1 MKTNVWLITALTN
14 LHAGDENKANYG
26 IIDNPIQRDVLTNLP
41 CINSSS
47 LKGAINEF
55 CCHAGMSETARLA
68 IFGSD
73 KNNRENS
80 RKGNSMFFDAKLL
93 LLPVQDDS
101 AALYHYETSAEV
113 LNMAN
118 ERINM
123 FDIALKLP
131 VDGCELKRL
140 LRTDKEIRLVN
151 DISSKCD
158 EENLPIIAR
167 NKLENGLS
175 ANLWYEQILPSKSVL
190 YFFTNGSEEDTETL
204 LDWLDNKLVQIG
216 ANATIDRA
224 ALSATLVGD
233 GTCID
238 NLVMVGHNVH
248 IGRDCL
254 IVSQVGISG
263 STHVGDNVTMAGQ
276 AGISGHLHIGNNST
290 IGPQAGVAKDISE
303 GQVVGG
309 SPTMDYNTY
318 LRNATLMPK
327 LPELFKRVARL
338 EKEMGHKPMASDKT
352 DRSLVAMWNRWMSM
366 MHHR

>member
-55 CCHAGMSETARLA
+55 CCHAGMGETARLA

-101 AALYHYETSAEV
+101 VALYHYETSTEV

-167 NKLENGLS
+167 NVLDNGIS
-175 ANLWYEQILPSKSVL
+175 KNLWYEQVLPSRTIL
-190 YFFTNGSEEDTETL
+190 FTITRDEDETL
-204 LDWLDNKLVQIG
+204 AEFIDGKIIQIG
-216 ANATIDRA
+216 ANATIGYGYCRF
-224 ALSATLVGD
+224 
-233 GTCID
+233 
-238 NLVMVGHNVH
+238 NK
-248 IGRDCL
+248 IG
-254 IVSQVGISG
+254 
-263 STHVGDNVTMAGQ
+263 
-276 AGISGHLHIGNNST
+276 
-290 IGPQAGVAKDISE
+290 
-303 GQVVGG
+303 
-309 SPTMDYNTY
+309 
-318 LRNATLMPK
+318 
-327 LPELFKRVARL
+327 
-338 EKEMGHKPMASDKT
+338 
-352 DRSLVAMWNRWMSM
+352 
-366 MHHR
+366 